1 MRSRLGRRRSP
12 GRLPDHLTPCANAV
26 WTTVSAFCS
35 RCTVAMVGSFL
46 TSAGSRRVKV
56 DPGPDA
62 LDHNVSAHHVAEA
75 LADRQP
81 QAGAPILSGR

>member
-1 MRSRLGRRRSP
+1 
-12 GRLPDHLTPCANAV
+12 
-26 WTTVSAFCS
+26 
-35 RCTVAMVGSFL
+35 MVGSFL

-56 DPGPDA
+56 DPLARDA